1 MSFTISTNAPLTDYS
16 GLLKEGM
23 SRADL
28 KQYEDVFCFK
38 KLEKAYDK
46 ADIDKNNVLSRDEI
60 VSELGNDL
68 KSVKRSKWRHA
79 VLAGIMFGACIATIG
94 TGGAAAPILFGSL
107 GVLNTTCVVDKF
119 ADQKAIEQ
127 ILEEGS

>member
-28 KQYEDVFCFK
+28 KQYEDVFYFK
-38 KLEKAYDK
+38 KLEKAFDK
-46 ADIDKNNVLSRDEI
+46 ADIDENNVLSRDEI
-60 VSELGNDL
+60 LSELGNDL
-68 KSVKRSKWRHA
+68 KSVKRSKWRH
-79 VLAGIMFGACIATIG
+79 VVFAGIMIGACIATIG
-94 TGGAAAPILFGSL
+94 TGGTAAPILFGTL
-107 GVLNTTCVVDKF
+107 GALNTISAVDKL

-127 ILEEGS
+127 ILEEES